1 MVVRADGD
9 KLEKALNIYT
19 SEGFRVI
26 RNIFLP
32 PIENKLSPFLVKII
46 NGELNIDEIEGIVLN
61 SEGKIVVLIYPFID
75 GNELETMNKINKILT
90 KAPKEL
96 SQSYE
101 NAYVIDISQ
110 IIYVLN
116 SIKEISLIT
125 PLSIGGLSLN
135 IAVKPDILNI
145 TPLWDLNYNGENIII
160 LHNDYGIET
169 AHPDF
174 KLNNDD
180 TVVLLTAG
188 DMDGAAENPT
198 HGTHTAGILVGQ
210 GSAKDS
216 DNSGFKENQC
226 LCKVRPEERL
236 ISDPIQNYCGDLIE
250 PLSDI
255 KGVAFKAK
263 IISNNFN
270 FWEGNDN
277 GFKNIKEVMN
287 WGSQNGAKLSTN
299 SFWKEE
305 NLKGLDNCNF
315 FGDYEGGAQE
325 ADQAVRD
332 ANYSTPNTNE
342 EMTIVFS
349 AGNND
354 GGENPCLYVKCPGNA
369 KNIISVGATEN
380 ARCGESIEHKVD
392 ENNVAVPP
400 DPSWV
405 IDISGRGPSQGRIK
419 PDLVATGAE
428 VLSLQSSFAETLTPS
443 YNIHECW
450 DCRNY
455 CPEIPNENICKGIDI
470 QYRGVEYRSR
480 WNKTSFDW
488 EKMAC

>member
-1 MVVRADGD
+1 MVVKADGD
-9 KLEKALNIYT
+9 KLQKALNIYT

-32 PIENKLSPFLVKII
+32 PIENKLSPFLVRII
-46 NGELNIDEIEGIVLN
+46 NGELNINEIEGIVLN
-61 SEGKIVVLIYPFID
+61 SEGKIVVLIYPFVD

-96 SQSYE
+96 SQGYE
-101 NAYVIDISQ
+101 NAYVIDIPQ
-110 IIYVLN
+110 IMELLN

-135 IAVKPDILNI
+135 IAVKSDILNI
-145 TPLWDLNYNGENIII
+145 TPLWDLNYHGENIII

-169 AHPDF
+169 AHPD
-174 KLNNDD
+174 LNN
-180 TVVLLTAG
+180 TTVLLTAG
-188 DMDGAAENPT
+188 DMGGNAENPT

-210 GSAKDS
+210 GLAKNSS
-216 DNSGFKENQC
+216 DSGFKENQC
-226 LCKVRPEERL
+226 LCKPRPEEKL
-236 ISDPIQNYCGDLIE
+236 FLKPKQEYCGDLIE
-250 PLSDI
+250 PLSDV
-255 KGVAFKAK
+255 KGVAFKAQ

-270 FWEGNDN
+270 PEENDN
-277 GFKNIKEVMN
+277 GFKNIKGVMN

-299 SFWKEE
+299 SFCKEE
-305 NLKGLDNCNF
+305 NLKDPDNCNF
-315 FGDYEGGAQE
+315 FGDYEEAAQE

-332 ANYSTPNTNE
+332 SNYTTPNINE

-354 GGENPCLYVKCPGNA
+354 EDENPCLNVKCPGNA

-380 ARCGESIEHKVD
+380 ARCGERIEHKVD
-392 ENNVAVPP
+392 ENNFAVPP

-443 YNIHECW
+443 YNIHEGW

-455 CPEIPNENICKGIDI
+455 CPEINNMVCEDIDV
-470 QYRGVEYRSR
+470 QYRVPEDKPCAERDPS
-480 WNKTSFDW
+480 
-488 EKMAC
+488 